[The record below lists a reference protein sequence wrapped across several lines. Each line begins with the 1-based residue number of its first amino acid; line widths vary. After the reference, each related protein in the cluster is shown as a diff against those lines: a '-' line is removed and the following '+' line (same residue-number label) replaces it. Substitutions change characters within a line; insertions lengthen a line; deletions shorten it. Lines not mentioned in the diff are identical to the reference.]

1 MRRYVELI
9 IIYNLSPYMSSL
21 VNKKYSYA
29 CLTLENN
36 QGQAV
41 QRTDQN
47 TMPIST
53 ISTQYENSSKRL
65 GLYCM
70 LCTRSRG

>member
-9 IIYNLSPYMSSL
+9 IIYNLSPSMSFL
-21 VNKKYSYA
+21 VNRKYSYV
-29 CLTLENN
+29 CLTLEIN

-53 ISTQYENSSKRL
+53 ISTQYENSGTVHAASQPKA
-65 GLYCM
+65 YD
-70 LCTRSRG
+70 